1 MDKAPHVYAAIS
13 AVTADLSKE
22 GLSKDRK
29 NTTQNYAFRGIDDV
43 YNVLAAKL
51 AHHGLCILPRVIA
64 KDIHER
70 QSKSGGT
77 LFYTTLTVEFDFVA
91 ALDGS
96 KHTVCTVGEAM
107 DSADKSSNKAMSAA
121 YKYACLQA
129 FCIPTEG
136 ESPDADAHHH
146 EVAPRQAARDFT
158 AQVPKKEQSGKVSPG
173 QAKGLRDILSVLG
186 KDEAAAVRYVTG
198 DAKDKIEDMTTEE
211 FKALFDILDKKV
223 PQRT

>member
-1 MDKAPHVYAAIS
+1 MNANEKPVPHVYAAIS

-29 NTTQNYAFRGIDDV
+29 NATQNYAFRGIDDV

-77 LFYTTLTVEFDFVA
+77 LFYTTLTVEFDFVSA
-91 ALDGS
+91 KDGS
-96 KHTVCTVGEAM
+96 KHTACTVGEAM

-121 YKYACLQA
+121 YKYVCLQA

-146 EVAPRQAARDFT
+146 EVAPRQADNG
-158 AQVPKKEQSGKVSPG
+158 KKVSPE
-173 QAKGLRDILSVLG
+173 QVQKMRALLKTLG
-186 KDEAAAVRYVTG
+186 REEASAVRYITAE
-198 DAKDKIEDMTTEE
+198 DRETIEELTPEE
-211 FKALFDILDKKV
+211 FKKLFDILDKALNKK
-223 PQRT
+223 PQNISQN